1 MIVITS
7 PVAIKNEAA
16 LINAMFENGLELLHI
31 RREDANVYETRKLIE
46 TINPVFHSFLVL
58 HDNHELAAEYNI
70 KRLHFKEAV
79 RAIQTVEQLSSLH
92 QRGIVLSTS
101 VHDWE
106 SYQKLSPVF
115 SYAFIGPV
123 FNSISKTGY
132 KAMVHT
138 VKVYTNKGISRV
150 AIGGI
155 TKENCISSLLKPFE
169 DIAVLGTIW
178 MSDTPLDEFKELQR
192 IWNMRDR

>member
-1 MIVITS
+1 MIVVVS
-7 PVAIKNEAA
+7 PVAKKNEAT

-31 RREDANVYETRKLIE
+31 RREAANVFETRKLIE
-46 TINPVFHSFLVL
+46 AINPVYHQFLVL

-70 KRLHFKEAV
+70 RRLHFKEAARV
-79 RAIQTVEQLSSLH
+79 TQTEKELDSLR
-92 QRGIVLSTS
+92 QMGVVLSTS
-101 VHDWE
+101 VHNLE

-138 VKVYTNKGISRV
+138 GEICANNGISPI

-155 TKENCISSLLKPFE
+155 TKENCVSTLLKPFE
-169 DIAVLGTIW
+169 NIAVLGTIW
-178 MSDTPLDEFKELQR
+178 MSDSPLDEFKELQR